1 MFLKKMQV
9 HHYVG
14 KYIVTYR
21 SSDIGF
27 MAIYIAVRIGGY
39 LINDGLSIVV
49 LTSRVVGGPS
59 FVSVSTTS
67 TSVNTMNNMSP
78 IVASTNQKNTFV
90 QVQNIGGSVID
101 LEDTI
106 GRTCSKRVA

>member
-1 MFLKKMQV
+1 MQV
-9 HHYVG
+9 HHFVG

-27 MAIYIAVRIGGY
+27 MAIYITVRIGGY

-49 LTSRVVGGPS
+49 LTSRVVDGPS

>member
-1 MFLKKMQV
+1 
-9 HHYVG
+9 
-14 KYIVTYR
+14 
-21 SSDIGF
+21 
-27 MAIYIAVRIGGY
+27 
-39 LINDGLSIVV
+39 
-49 LTSRVVGGPS
+49 
-59 FVSVSTTS
+59 
-67 TSVNTMNNMSP
+67 MSP